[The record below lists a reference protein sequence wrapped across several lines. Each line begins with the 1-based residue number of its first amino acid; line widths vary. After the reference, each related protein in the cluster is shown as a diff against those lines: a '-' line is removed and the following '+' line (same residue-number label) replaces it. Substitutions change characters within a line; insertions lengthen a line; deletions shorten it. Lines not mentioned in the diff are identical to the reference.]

1 MKYLGHIVS
10 ENGVATD
17 PDKVKI
23 VKEYPPPTKVS
34 EVRSFLGFVGYYRK
48 YIKDFCRIAEPL
60 TNLTRKDVHFVWD
73 EKRKV
78 AFETLK
84 QKLQEPPIFAYPRF
98 DGTEF
103 ILQTDASGKGLGF
116 ISAQNQDGKERVV
129 SYGGRA
135 LHKGEKNYTT
145 TELEALAVV
154 EGVKKYAPYLQ
165 HGVKFT
171 VVTDHCALK
180 WLFSKKQTIGHLAR
194 WAIKLQAYTFDV
206 VHVRGRNNGNA
217 DALSRLN
224 FDSMNACVDC
234 CHAKQTESQDSD
246 EVTNVWISSDL
257 YKISDDVLSEFSN
270 DNENVAQCEQID
282 SKPEIN
288 VVKNLRFQH
297 GKRVK
302 NANNDKSKDVPTF
315 TAEINLQKLKE
326 ALLTDT
332 FASSMLNFLEHDTL
346 PNDAQKAR
354 NIKLLLQA
362 DQYYVHKGLLHH
374 IWHTPAKRHMPER
387 NTYQYVP
394 VTFIDTVLNN
404 CHDHV
409 LAAHFGFQRTYSK
422 IRQRYFW
429 KGMYRDVDNWVRSCV
444 SCSQRKTHRHK
455 VIAPL

>member
-1 MKYLGHIVS
+1 
-10 ENGVATD
+10 
-17 PDKVKI
+17 
-23 VKEYPPPTKVS
+23 
-34 EVRSFLGFVGYYRK
+34 
-48 YIKDFCRIAEPL
+48 
-60 TNLTRKDVHFVWD
+60 VHFVWD
-73 EKRKV
+73 EKCKT

-84 QKLQEPPIFAYPRF
+84 QKLQEPPILAYPRF

-103 ILQTDASGKGLGF
+103 ILQTDASGVGLGF
-116 ISAQNQDGKERVV
+116 ILAQIQDGKERVI

-224 FDSMNACVDC
+224 FDSMSNSENCMHCKPESRDSEDVDSVWL
-234 CHAKQTESQDSD
+234 ESGL
-246 EVTNVWISSDL
+246 NYISEE
-257 YKISDDVLSEFSN
+257 IVSEIPTH
-270 DNENVAQCEQID
+270 NENVTKCDQDD
-282 SKPEIN
+282 SKPN
-288 VVKNLRFQH
+288 VNLVKNLRFQH
-297 GKRVK
+297 GKRV
-302 NANNDKSKDVPTF
+302 ANENDDNDKNKNVPTLP
-315 TAEINLQKLKE
+315 TEINLQKFKE
-326 ALLTDT
+326 ALLTDN
-332 FASSMLNFLEHDTL
+332 FASSMLDFLERDKL
-346 PNDAQKAR
+346 PNDPQKA
-354 NIKLLLQA
+354 KHLLLQA
-362 DQYYVHKGLLHH
+362 DQYYVHEGLLYH

-387 NTYQYVP
+387 NTYQVYVP
-394 VTFIDTVLNN
+394 ITFVDAVLNN

-455 VIAPL
+455 DALV